1 MGPCVEA
8 RSVSVDLG
16 EDVGREESMGEG
28 MVGGGGS
35 IADCVKGFDDSTE
48 SGKGAIASSADDVS
62 IVMLAVVLGVER
74 RV

>member
-1 MGPCVEA
+1 MGPCVET
-8 RSVSVDLG
+8 RSVSVGLG

-35 IADCVKGFDDSTE
+35 IADCVEGFDDSTE